1 MNPEHNKIY
10 SFQNFP
16 NKQTPRIA
24 LKLEMGK
31 GISAYLDCEFVYQQ
45 PFINDQENSVMNP
58 HEPRN
63 ENILDQEMK
72 NKNKNLNH

>member
-1 MNPEHNKIY
+1 
-10 SFQNFP
+10 
-16 NKQTPRIA
+16 
-24 LKLEMGK
+24 MGK

-45 PFINDQENSVMNP
+45 PFINDHENSVMNP